1 MSYEPTSLKGKLI
14 LVAGVALFAISQS
27 LLFIVV
33 APLVRATG
41 LTEIQFG
48 LVFSVANIPLIILAP
63 IWGRKSDELGRRP
76 IFLTGLI
83 GSAVGTIMI
92 ALTLQGKISGWYDST
107 LMLAILLGLSRA
119 TYTCLASAVYPSS
132 SGYMADVTARAD
144 RAQGMALI
152 GGANSLGSIVGPAL
166 GLLGGFGFL
175 LLPMY
180 AAVAITVAGVIWAY
194 FNLEEPEK
202 HAKPANAA
210 KLKFTDSR
218 LRPFMIMWASF
229 FIIFIALNFVT
240 AFYIEDK
247 FNVTE
252 TGEVMQIAG
261 IALVS
266 MALVIVIVQG
276 YVMQVLIKPSPKT
289 MLLCCGPVYVI
300 GLLTIGL
307 APTLA
312 VLYLGYGIIGI
323 AFSFAT
329 PGINGTASLMVEP
342 HEQGAAAGILAAS
355 NTVGAILG
363 PTVGPL
369 LYRVVGPS
377 APMLIGA
384 ALFSILSVYILTVD
398 IDHD

>member
-1 MSYEPTSLKGKLI
+1 MSYEPGSLKGKLI

-33 APLVRATG
+33 APLVRKTG
-41 LTEIQFG
+41 LTEIEFG
-48 LVFSVANIPLIILAP
+48 LIFSIANIPLIIFAP

-76 IFLTGLI
+76 IFLTGLV

-92 ALTLQGKISGWYDST
+92 ALTLQGKLSGWYDST
-107 LMLAILLGLSRA
+107 LVLAILLGISRA

-132 SGYMADVTARAD
+132 SGYMADVTERSE

-152 GGANSLGSIVGPAL
+152 GGANSLGSILGPAL
-166 GLLGGFGFL
+166 GLLGAFGIL

-180 AAVAITVAGVIWAY
+180 AAAAVTVAGVIWAY
-194 FNLEEPEK
+194 FNLQEPAK
-202 HAKPANAA
+202 HVKPPNAA
-210 KLKFTDSR
+210 KLKITDPR
-218 LRPFMIMWASF
+218 LRPFMIMWASYF
-229 FIIFIALNFVT
+229 VIFIALNFVT
-240 AFYIEDK
+240 AFYIEDR
-247 FNVTE
+247 FNVSE
-252 TGEVMQIAG
+252 PAEVMKVAG

-266 MALVIVIVQG
+266 MALVITIVQG
-276 YVMQVLIKPSPKT
+276 YIMQVWIKPSPKT
-289 MLLCCGPVYVI
+289 MLYWCGPVYVV

-307 APTLA
+307 APSLG
-312 VLYLGYGIIGI
+312 VLYFGYGIIGV

-329 PGINGTASLMVEP
+329 PGINGSASLVVEP
-342 HEQGAAAGILAAS
+342 HEQGAAAGYLAAS

-369 LYRVVGPS
+369 MYRMIAPN
-377 APMLIGA
+377 APMLFGA
-384 ALFSILSVYILTVD
+384 ALFTVLSVYILTVK